1 MFWINF
7 RVFIISFLIGICY
20 IFITSPDP
28 KQITVYPTNDN
39 KHLFQFRDKTD
50 NCFQLKQTI
59 VKCSNDTEEIPIQI

>member
-7 RVFIISFLIGICY
+7 RVFIISFLIGICC

-39 KHLFQFRDKTD
+39 KHLFSSVTRPI
-50 NCFQLKQTI
+50 I
-59 VKCSNDTEEIPIQI
+59 VFN